1 VTDASNMSDEKLK
14 FGVLASGR
22 GSNFAALLQQQSEGY
37 FERAELV
44 CLVSNKPEAPALE
57 LAREAGL
64 RSYGLLP
71 REYGTAEAYENE
83 ILRLMEENQVQWLLL
98 AGYMKIIG
106 PAILQHYQG
115 RIINIHPSLL
125 PSFPGL
131 NAQRQ
136 ALEHGVRVSG
146 CTVHFV
152 DEGLDSGPIIGQ
164 RSVPV
169 FPEDT
174 EDDLSARIL
183 VQEHELF
190 STCVKAITERP
201 WKIDGRR
208 VVFLDDLEEFP

>member
-1 VTDASNMSDEKLK
+1 MNSENFAT

-22 GSNFAALLQQQSEGY
+22 GSNFAALLQRQGEGY
-37 FERAELV
+37 FENARMA
-44 CLVSNKPEAPALE
+44 CLISNKPEAPALE

-64 RSYGLLP
+64 AAYGLRP
-71 REYGTAEAYENE
+71 KDFKSAEEYETE
-83 ILRLMEENQVQWLLL
+83 IVRLMDEHGVDWLIL
-98 AGYMKIIG
+98 AGYMKIVG
-106 PAILQHYQG
+106 AGILSRYAG

-131 NAQRQ
+131 HAQRQ
-136 ALEHGVRVSG
+136 ALEHGVRFSG
-146 CTVHFV
+146 CTAHFV

-169 FPEDT
+169 LPGDT

-190 STCVKAITERP
+190 PACVKAITERP
-201 WKIDGRR
+201 WRIDGRQ
-208 VVFLDDLEEFP
+208 VVFLDDFDEFP

>member
-1 VTDASNMSDEKLK
+1 MTQKPSLRV
-14 FGVLASGR
+14 GVLASGR
-22 GSNFAALLQQQSEGY
+22 GSNFAALLQRQEEGY
-37 FERAELV
+37 FENARIV
-44 CLVSNKPEAPALE
+44 CLLSNRAEAPALE

-64 RSYGLLP
+64 HARAVSPGDY
-71 REYGTAEAYENE
+71 ETAEAYEAE
-83 ILRLMEENQVQWLLL
+83 ILHELEEHKVELLLL

-106 PAILQHYQG
+106 PQILARYEG

-131 NAQRQ
+131 HAQRQ
-136 ALEHGVRVSG
+136 ALAHGVHFSG

-152 DEGLDSGPIIGQ
+152 DAGLDSGPIIGQ
-164 RSVPV
+164 RCVPV
-169 FPEDT
+169 FPHDT

-208 VVFLDDLEEFP
+208 VVFTDDHDQNP

>member
-1 VTDASNMSDEKLK
+1 MNENKFAT

-22 GSNFAALLQQQSEGY
+22 GSNFAALLQRQGEGY
-37 FERAELV
+37 FENARMV
-44 CLVSNKPEAPALE
+44 CLVSNKPSAPALE

-64 RSYGLLP
+64 DAYGLSP
-71 REYGTAEAYENE
+71 RDFPSAEAYEAE
-83 ILRLMEENQVQWLLL
+83 IIRLLDQHGVDWLIL
-98 AGYMKIIG
+98 AGYMKIVG
-106 PAILQHYQG
+106 PAILQRYQG

-125 PSFPGL
+125 PAFPGL
-131 NAQRQ
+131 HAQRQ
-136 ALEHGVRVSG
+136 ALEHGVRYSG

-169 FPEDT
+169 MPGDA

-183 VQEHELF
+183 VEEHELF

-201 WKIDGRR
+201 WHIDGRR
-208 VVFLDDLEEFP
+208 VVFLDDFDEFP